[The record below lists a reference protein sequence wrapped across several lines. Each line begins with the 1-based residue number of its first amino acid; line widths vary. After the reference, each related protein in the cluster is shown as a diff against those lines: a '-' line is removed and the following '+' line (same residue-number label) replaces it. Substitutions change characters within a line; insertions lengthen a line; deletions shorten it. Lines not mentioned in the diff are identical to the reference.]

1 MIKNKTEQNRNDEK
15 HNQTGIT
22 VKIHKLISFP
32 IRSMEGHIS
41 HCSRVS
47 RRCHPERSLCSGK
60 FDCRSLIKHSP
71 WTDVFYLSCE
81 KLACFYE
88 PQFCWVSL
96 NISLLDSVL
105 ETKKLQAQVLN
116 STRQIFKF
124 STSCRMWTLMAFEL
138 WWFDIFDSFSLVQ
151 PIRLFEP
158 FWQGFWLAYCSV
170 FYGSLHN
177 KLSYARILIGS
188 LFWSI
193 GGQSYRWRHH

>member
-22 VKIHKLISFP
+22 VKIHKWISFP

-116 STRQIFKF
+116 ST
-124 STSCRMWTLMAFEL
+124 CRNIQVFNLLQNVNFDGFWTLMV
-138 WWFDIFDSFSLVQ
+138 WH
-151 PIRLFEP
+151 
-158 FWQGFWLAYCSV
+158 FWQLQSCTANQIIWAILTG
-170 FYGSLHN
+170 
-177 KLSYARILIGS
+177 ILIG
-188 LFWSI
+188 LLLRTLWEFT
-193 GGQSYRWRHH
+193 